1 MNIEFKKQPLEDL
14 DKKAFRE
21 FYTMA
26 LFGVV
31 KKSSEKDEGEEEAEE
46 TYPYMDNKPYS
57 VARASELLEIDAPNL
72 RSIMQQN
79 DFRAKDL
86 SIQGLERLRVIVE
99 NWKKG
104 IKIADG
110 EEKYNYVYV
119 SQHFGLTEDQ
129 AKMWLGEVNFSTS
142 RRYLLDDRHIDFLE
156 RYMKWKETY
165 EY

>member
-1 MNIEFKKQPLEDL
+1 MNIEFKKQSLEDL
-14 DKKAFRE
+14 DKKVAAF
-21 FYTMA
+21 T
-26 LFGVV
+26 LCILSL
-31 KKSSEKDEGEEEAEE
+31 KSHNQTLEKYEDEEE
-46 TYPYMDNKPYS
+46 TYPYMLNEPYS

-79 DFRAKDL
+79 DFCAKDL

-104 IKIADG
+104 IKIVNG

-119 SQHFGLTEDQ
+119 SHHFGLTEDQ

-142 RRYLLDDRHIDFLE
+142 RRYLLDSRHIDFLE
-156 RYMKWKETY
+156 RYMEWKETY